1 MLKFKDFL
9 LKEDL
14 GIGPE
19 GTSKN
24 PSITNYMDSLK
35 KDKKDIL
42 QQKKVTPG
50 RPEEKDRLNNLLNQ
64 KQQEIAQTKLLNN
77 PLTTTPSEPA
87 SVNVLSSEPSVVPT
101 LPTDTPSSKESAF
114 NKLIRGKAT
123 STVDALTLSPGMDS
137 PNVSIYSGYQASQ
150 KMPGSMTIP
159 KLNTEIGSLG
169 KTSKTLRL

>member
-19 GTSKN
+19 GTSNN

-42 QQKKVTPG
+42 QQKKVTTG
-50 RPEEKDRLNNLLNQ
+50 RSEEKDRLNDLLNQ
-64 KQQEIAQTKLLNN
+64 KQQEIAQTKLLTN

-87 SVNVLSSEPSVVPT
+87 SVNTLSSEPPVVPT
-101 LPTDTPSSKESAF
+101 LSTPSSKESAF
-114 NKLIRGKAT
+114 NKLIRGQAT
-123 STVDALTLSPGMDS
+123 STVDSLTLSPGLDNNS
-137 PNVSIYSGYQASQ
+137 SSIYSGYQSSQ
-150 KMPGSMTIP
+150 KIPGSMTIP
-159 KLNTEIGSLG
+159 KLNTETGSLG
-169 KTSKTLRL
+169 KTSKTSRL